1 MLETHE
7 LVGRSHALM
16 GGDPSSPATA
26 VRSASPVPAAVAPSR
41 WSLRSVAAEAERAAA
56 EAAAA
61 DAVDVAAEAAAAAE
75 ASVAEAVRRAVGAT
89 VPAAVEASVAAAVV
103 AALQDALPKA
113 VSAAMSAAVRESPHL
128 EATDAHATC
137 HMPCASTLTLHL
149 RCVHLPGAR
158 DR

>member
-41 WSLRSVAAEAERAAA
+41 WSLRSVAAEAERA
-56 EAAAA
+56 
-61 DAVDVAAEAAAAAE
+61 AAEAAAAAE